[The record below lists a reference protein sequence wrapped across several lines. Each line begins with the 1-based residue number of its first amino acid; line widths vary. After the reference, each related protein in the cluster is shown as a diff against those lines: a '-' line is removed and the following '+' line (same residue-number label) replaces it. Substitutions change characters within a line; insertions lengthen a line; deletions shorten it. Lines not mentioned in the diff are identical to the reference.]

1 MIKYFCVFAGDKVK
15 ALSPNTAR
23 GKTMINRLS
32 GNKVVGVKQTVKS
45 IKNGRAKTVYVA
57 NDADEKFIQPVVQLA
72 QDNSIE
78 IVNIDSMKELGK
90 LCGIDVGAATCAVLL
105 E

>member
-1 MIKYFCVFAGDKVK
+1 
-15 ALSPNTAR
+15 
-23 GKTMINRLS
+23 MINRLS

-45 IKNGRAKTVYVA
+45 IKNGKAKTVYVA
-57 NDADEKFIQPVVQLA
+57 NDADQKFIQPVIQLA
-72 QDNSIE
+72 QENSIE
-78 IVNIDSMKELGK
+78 IININSMKELGK

>member
-1 MIKYFCVFAGDKVK
+1 MIKYFCVFERQSICFVSTTLCG
-15 ALSPNTAR
+15 

-32 GNKVVGVKQTVKS
+32 GNKVVGVKQTVKAVR
-45 IKNGRAKTVYVA
+45 NGKAKTVYVA
-57 NDADEKFIQPVVQLA
+57 EDADEKFIQPIIQLA
-72 QDNSIE
+72 QENSIE
-78 IVNIDSMKELGK
+78 VVSVASMKELGK

>member
-1 MIKYFCVFAGDKVK
+1 
-15 ALSPNTAR
+15 
-23 GKTMINRLS
+23 MINRLS

-45 IKNGRAKTVYVA
+45 IKNGKAKTVYVA
-57 NDADEKFIQPVVQLA
+57 NDADEKFIQPVIQLA
-72 QDNSIE
+72 QENSIE
-78 IVNIDSMKELGK
+78 VININSMKELGK